1 MQPQSSTTSTWNKK
15 ETSQTEDILKK
26 SFPALMSGQGWWGIE
41 DAQALGV
48 NGTDISTLTFPKK

>member
-1 MQPQSSTTSTWNKK
+1 VQPQSSTTSTWNKK

-26 SFPALMSGQGWWGIE
+26 SFPALMSEQGWWEIE

-48 NGTDISTLTFPKK
+48 NGTDISTLTFTKK

>member
-26 SFPALMSGQGWWGIE
+26 SFPALMSEQGWWGIE

-48 NGTDISTLTFPKK
+48 NGTDISTWTFTKK